1 MYNDIL
7 HLEEIIREIKP
18 VMVINNS
25 EKEKKR
31 QSSVPKL
38 ESVNGPGYKK
48 ELHWNYR
55 DGFYSV
61 DSD

>member
-1 MYNDIL
+1 MTYYIGKTR
-7 HLEEIIREIKP
+7 REIKP
-18 VMVINNS
+18 VTVINNS